1 MAVYPQDFYA
11 NRNARTVHAAR
22 TVLALVLDV
31 IPRVESAV
39 DVGCGVGT
47 WLSMLREMGVPEVQG
62 VDGPWVDRKLL
73 VIAQESFR
81 STDLSQPL
89 GLDRRYGLAIS
100 LEVAE
105 HLPADSARGF
115 VSSLTQLADF
125 VLFSAA
131 IPFQGGKGHVNE
143 QWPEYWARLFGEFG
157 YVAVDAVRRKIW
169 DDPDIPY
176 WYRQNALLY
185 VRRERLAELRQ
196 QPEPAGGQ
204 AWSLALVHPEAYL
217 RKIER
222 MQTIG
227 GSFRMLRRALRD
239 RILRRSSAAP
249 RRG

>member
-1 MAVYPQDFYA
+1 MTVYPQDFYA

-22 TVLALVLDV
+22 TVLALVLDM

-47 WLSMLREMGVPEVQG
+47 WLSVLREMGVQEVQG
-62 VDGPWVDRKLL
+62 VDGPWVDRNLL
-73 VIAQESFR
+73 VIPQESFR

-105 HLPADSARGF
+105 HLPGDSARGF
-115 VSSLTQLADF
+115 ISALTQLADF

-131 IPFQGGKGHVNE
+131 VPFQGGKGHVNE
-143 QWPEYWARLFGEFG
+143 QWPEYWAGLFGEFG
-157 YVAVDAVRRKIW
+157 YVAVDAVRRRIW
-169 DDPDIPY
+169 GDRAIPY

-185 VRRERLAELRQ
+185 VRKERLAELKEL
-196 QPEPAGGQ
+196 PEPADDQ

-217 RKIER
+217 RRIER
-222 MQTIG
+222 MQTVS

-239 RILRRSSAAP
+239 RMMRRPSAAS
-249 RRG
+249 RRR